1 MGFTRQE
8 LERYRGRTVDDL
20 IGPGCRLLFVGIN
33 PGLWTAA
40 TNTHFCHP
48 SNRFYPALRSAGL
61 IDWQLD
67 PNRGMTDEQR
77 ISFLAKGFG
86 ITNLVPR
93 ATARASELE
102 PGELVEGADRVERV
116 AVEVGPAVVA
126 VAGVTAYRI
135 AYRRPKAE
143 TGPQPQMMGP
153 AAVWVV
159 PNPSGLNAHETPASL
174 AAWYRRAAEAAGIA

>member
-8 LERYRGRTVDDL
+8 LEQYRGKTVDDL

-48 SNRFYPALRSAGL
+48 SNRFYPALRVAGL

-67 PNRGMTDEQR
+67 PNEGMTDEQR
-77 ISFLAKGFG
+77 ASLLGRGMG

-93 ATARASELE
+93 ATARASELS
-102 PGELVEGADRVERV
+102 PGELVEGTDRVERV
-116 AVEVGPAVVA
+116 AAAVRPAVVA
-126 VAGVTAYRI
+126 VAGVTAYRV

-143 TGPQPQMMGP
+143 MGQQPDMLGP
-153 AAVWVV
+153 AKLWVV
-159 PNPSGLNAHETPASL
+159 PNPSGLNAHETLTSL
-174 AAWYRRAAEAAGIA
+174 AAWYRRAAEAASIV

>member
-8 LERYRGRTVDDL
+8 LEQYRGRTVDDL
-20 IGPGCRLLFVGIN
+20 VGPDCRLLFVGIN

-48 SNRFYPALRSAGL
+48 SNRFYPALRRAGL
-61 IDWQLD
+61 ITWRLD
-67 PNRGMTDEQR
+67 PEQGMTDEQR
-77 ISFLAKGFG
+77 MSFVARGMG

-93 ATARASELE
+93 ATARASELA
-102 PGELVEGADRVERV
+102 PDELRVGAHRVEETAARV
-116 AVEVGPAVVA
+116 APAVVA

-135 AYRRPKAE
+135 AYRRPQASM
-143 TGPQPQMMGP
+143 GRQPERMGR

-159 PNPSGLNAHETPASL
+159 PNPSGLNAHETLSSL
-174 AAWYRRAAEAAGIA
+174 ATWYRRAAEAGGIA